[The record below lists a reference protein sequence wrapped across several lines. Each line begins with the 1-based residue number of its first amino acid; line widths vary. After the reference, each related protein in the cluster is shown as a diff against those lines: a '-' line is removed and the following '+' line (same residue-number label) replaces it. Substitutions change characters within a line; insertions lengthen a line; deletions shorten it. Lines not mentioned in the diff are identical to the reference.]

1 MTEDE
6 AKGKWCPMVRITT
19 IIHNGESLMLSA
31 NRDMSFC
38 VPVNSL
44 ELATDITKCI
54 ASACMMWRVDPR
66 AETHGHCGLAGKE
79 ESRHV

>member
-6 AKGKWCPMVRITT
+6 AKGKWCPMYRVTSYV
-19 IIHNGESLMLSA
+19 NADGETHDTD
-31 NRDMSFC
+31 NRKYAFPRESSC
-38 VPVNSL
+38 L
-44 ELATDITKCI
+44 